1 MSGVN
6 RYKVTGSAADGTP
19 ITRCYSNKA
28 NAMRLANETRD
39 SAVYDLET
47 KHYIGGNS
55 DFAKRM
61 IAAAKEQA

>member
-1 MSGVN
+1 MSTVN
-6 RYKVTGSAADGTP
+6 RYKVTGIDARGNP
-19 ITRCYSNKA
+19 ITQCYRGKA

-55 DFAKRM
+55 EFAKRM
-61 IAAAKEQA
+61 VAAAKEQA